1 MKKAFIKPNQEVTK
15 LKIQLARAL
24 ADYDNLRKRIE
35 REKETFEKIANLK
48 LVIKLLPVLDT
59 LKRAQSHLNDEGLG
73 ITIRGFEDSLKGEG
87 IEGIKVSKGDEFNPE
102 IHEAIELG
110 EGPASGKIVEILGS
124 GWKFIDGPVI
134 RHAQVRVSK

>member
-1 MKKAFIKPNQEVTK
+1 LHLYESFRKGSGVTLKLPNQEAAK

-35 REKETFEKIANLK
+35 REKETFEKVANLK

-59 LKRAQSHLNDEGLG
+59 LKKAQAHLKDEGLG
-73 ITIRGFEDSLKGEG
+73 ITIKGFEDSL
-87 IEGIKVSKGDEFNPE
+87 KGDEFNPE
-102 IHEAIELG
+102 IHEAIDVG
-110 EGPASGKIVEILGS
+110 EGPASGKIEEVLAG

>member
-1 MKKAFIKPNQEVTK
+1 MKKAFIKSNQEAVK

-35 REKETFEKIANLK
+35 REKETFEKVANLK

-59 LKRAQSHLNDEGLG
+59 LKKAQGHLKDEGLG
-73 ITIRGFEDSLKGEG
+73 ITIKGFEDSLKGEG
-87 IEGIKVSKGDEFNPE
+87 IEEIGVSRGDEFNPE
-102 IHEAIELG
+102 IHEAIDVG
-110 EGPASGKIVEILGS
+110 EGSASGKIEEVLAG